1 MANPGTQASASRWR
15 SLLFVP
21 AHQERFVARAHE
33 RGADA
38 VILDLE
44 DAVPADAKPAARAA
58 LAAAVAT
65 VGQNG
70 CAVLVRVNH
79 GLRDL
84 ARDLEA
90 AVIPGVAALVL
101 PKVEAAAWVT
111 EVADAMLELECERG
125 LPAGRVGLVLQIE
138 TPAALPHLQPIASAN
153 PRVAA
158 MTLGPE
164 DFCAALGAAP
174 GPDALL
180 GPNLMVLCA
189 ARAAGVVPLGFV
201 GSIGAYGD
209 LDAFAATV
217 AHARGLGF
225 RGAMAVHP
233 KQVEVLNAGFAPTP
247 AERDWARRVV
257 AADAEARAAGRGA
270 FRLDGRMVDAPVV
283 RRAREILEQ
292 GGIHPGS

>member
-1 MANPGTQASASRWR
+1 MTHSGTRTSAGRWR

-33 RGADA
+33 RGAHA

-58 LAAAVAT
+58 LAAGVAT
-65 VGQNG
+65 VGQGG

-90 AVIPGVAALVL
+90 SVIPGVAALVL

-111 EVADAMLELECERG
+111 KVADAVLELECERG
-125 LPAGRVGLVLQIE
+125 LPPGALGLVLQIE
-138 TPAALPHLQPIASAN
+138 TPAALPHLLSIASAH
-153 PRVAA
+153 PRVVA

-164 DFCAALGAAP
+164 DFCAALGATP
-174 GPDALL
+174 GPDSLL
-180 GPNLMVLCA
+180 GPNLLVLCA

-201 GSIGAYGD
+201 GSIGAYDD

-217 AHARGLGF
+217 AQARGLGF

-233 KQVEVLNAGFAPTP
+233 KQVEVLNAGFAPTA
-247 AERDWARRVV
+247 AERDWAQRVV
-257 AADAEARAAGRGA
+257 AGEAEASAAGRGA

-283 RRAREILEQ
+283 RRAQEILEE
-292 GGIHPGS
+292 GGVGANP